1 MGGGGYPMLSK
12 LIVLTVFTT
21 FVVTVIYM
29 VTTAAAQVRIMAYD
43 TITEPLAKAQRIYDE
58 TSQ

>member
-1 MGGGGYPMLSK
+1 MGGGGYLVLSK

-21 FVVTVIYM
+21 FMVTVVHM
-29 VTTAAAQVRIMAYD
+29 VTTAAAQVHTMAYD
-43 TITEPLAKAQRIYDE
+43 IITEPFAKAQRIYNE

>member
-1 MGGGGYPMLSK
+1 MLSK

-21 FVVTVIYM
+21 FMVTVIHM